1 MTLLSLDP
9 RALVFAA
16 NVRTEVSLSREF
28 VASVRE
34 RGVLQPV
41 VAYPGE
47 EGPVVEFGHR
57 RTLAALECGLAQ
69 IPVVLV
75 AAPEGVDR
83 VTDQLVENDQRA
95 GLSTAE
101 RVAGWEQLAAFGL
114 SASAIAKRTGAKK
127 TDVTTGLMVAGS
139 ELASKAGQRWE
150 FLTLE
155 HTAAIAEFDSDP
167 EAVKA
172 IVAAAKAGRFEH
184 TVQRMRDERTDKET
198 FARARAELV
207 EAGVEVIDRD
217 LVTWP
222 VARLDDHGIDAAE
235 HASCPGHAAYLGH
248 SFGIGERVLVA
259 VFVCRDVLA
268 HGHVDTTQAPVGEG
282 RRLSEEEKA
291 ARRVAVER
299 NKQWRSA
306 TVVRRDWL
314 RAFAARKSAPL
325 GAERFLLTCL
335 VTGDH
340 PLRQAMEAGWP
351 LLRDLLGLTAGESD
365 RFRHGAQV
373 AVLMETVSA
382 ASPKRALLL
391 CAAAVLCAWED
402 RTGPHTWRHH
412 GADTARYLGQMA
424 EWGYELSEIESHA
437 ITGEEPAAAAEV
449 SSGE

>member
-1 MTLLSLDP
+1 M
-9 RALVFAA
+9 
-16 NVRTEVSLSREF
+16 
-28 VASVRE
+28 
-34 RGVLQPV
+34 LQPV
-41 VAYPGE
+41 VAYPGV

-57 RTLAALECGLAQ
+57 RTLAALKCGLPN
-69 IPVVLV
+69 IPVMLV
-75 AAPEGVDR
+75 EVPEGADR

-127 TDVTTGLMVAGS
+127 TDVTTGLKVAGS
-139 ELASKAGQRWE
+139 ELASRAGQRWD

-172 IVAAAKAGRFEH
+172 IVAAAKTGRFEH
-184 TVQRMRDERTDKET
+184 TVQRMRDERTDAEA

-222 VARLDDHGIDAAE
+222 AARLDDHGIDAAE
-235 HASCPGHAAYLGH
+235 HVSCPGHAAYLGH
-248 SFGIGERVLVA
+248 NFGVGERRPVA

-268 HGHVDTTQAPVGEG
+268 HGHVDATQAPVGQG
-282 RRLSEEEKA
+282 RRLSEEDKA
-291 ARRVAVER
+291 ARRVVAER

-314 RAFAARKSAPL
+314 RAFAARKRAPV
-325 GAERFLLTCL
+325 GAERFVLTCL
-335 VTGDH
+335 VAGDH

-351 LLRDLLGLTAGESD
+351 LLRELLGLTSGESD

-373 AVLMETVSA
+373 GVLLEMVAA

-402 RTGPHTWRHH
+402 RTGPHTWRNQ

-424 EWGYELSEIESHA
+424 EWGYELSEIESYA
-437 ITGEEPAAAAEV
+437 VTGEPSAAAPEV